1 VAITRENLRAA
12 VYCRISR
19 DREGLELGVERQRTD
34 CLRLV
39 KSKGW
44 DLVHDRDTDT
54 FTDNDISGTKDYTER
69 AALGRMIRAIQAG
82 EVDAVVAYSQARL
95 YRDAAKFLEF
105 CDILKSSG
113 VETVALVADTDVN
126 PNGSLFVAT
135 VIAAKDAEER
145 RRTSELISRTML
157 QKAEAGEFHGGP
169 RPFGYGQP
177 PVDDSDEAK
186 RASIAT
192 YNTVNEAEATLLK
205 QATEKILNG
214 GSLRSIAKDWRAKG
228 VTSTRGGNI
237 TESMIARTL
246 IKPRIAGLIE
256 HKGEILGQ
264 AQWPAILDEATW
276 ASVKTVLTD
285 PSRKTTRANKDYILR
300 GVLKCGRC
308 GRMLTPDRNRYLC
321 SSNLGC
327 GRLSLSQRLYENRI
341 LGFIVPMADEPEL
354 RNLIEAADADDY
366 SQAQE
371 LRVSIAKDKQKLEQI
386 EDDHYVE
393 ETIDRPAYLRLSKK
407 FKAQIE
413 QKQAKLLTFQSRSAL
428 GHLGGDVM
436 SHWSSMDADDQRAI
450 ILSMVEYIEVLP
462 AETPG
467 RTSIDMSRIR
477 YEWKYEGIGKVITG
491 MHENGEAYRLFAV
504 WPPADMRQPNREP
517 EQVAGV

>member
-1 VAITRENLRAA
+1 MDTRENVRAA

-19 DREGLELGVERQRTD
+19 DREGLELGVERQRAD
-34 CLRLV
+34 CLGLV

-44 DLVHDRDTDT
+44 DLVHDRDSDT
-54 FTDNDISGTKDYTER
+54 FTDNDISGAKDFTER
-69 AALGRMIRAIQAG
+69 AALGRMIRAIHAG

-126 PNGSLFVAT
+126 PGGSLFVAT

-145 RRTSELISRTML
+145 RRTSELISRRML
-157 QKAEAGEFHGGP
+157 QKAEAGQWHGGP

-177 PVDDSDEAK
+177 PVDDSPEAK

-192 YNTVNEAEATLLK
+192 YNEINEAEATLLK
-205 QATEKILNG
+205 QAAEKILNE
-214 GSLRSIAKDWRAKG
+214 GSLRSIAKDWRARGIK
-228 VTSTRGGNI
+228 STRGGNI

-246 IKPRIAGLIE
+246 TKPRIAGLIE
-256 HKGEILGQ
+256 HKGEVLGE
-264 AQWPAILDEATW
+264 AQWPAILDAPTW
-276 ASVKTVLTD
+276 ESVKTILTN
-285 PSRKTTRANKDYILR
+285 PARRTTRANKDYILR

-354 RNLIEAADADDY
+354 RNLIEAADAGDY
-366 SQAQE
+366 SKAQE
-371 LRVSIAKDKQKLEQI
+371 LRVSISVDRKTLQQI
-386 EDDHYVE
+386 EDDHYIE
-393 ETIDRPAYLRLSKK
+393 KALDRPAFLRLSKSIR
-407 FKAQIE
+407 AQIE
-413 QKQAKLLTFQSRSAL
+413 QKEAKLQTFQSRSAL
-428 GHLGGDVM
+428 GHLGGGVM
-436 SHWSSMDADDQRAI
+436 ANWNSWDADDQRAI
-450 ILSMVEYIEVLP
+450 ILSMVDYIEVMP
-462 AETPG
+462 SESPG
-467 RTSIDMSRIR
+467 RTTRDMSRIR
-477 YEWKYEGIGKVITG
+477 YKWKYERIGAIFAAMREK
-491 MHENGEAYRLFAV
+491 GESYRLFSV
-504 WPPADMRQPNREP
+504 WPPSQ
-517 EQVAGV
+517 